1 MSNTSRILIILAIL
15 LLYTLGLFRFC
26 SREICAT
33 CGIGSTAAT
42 TGADSV
48 GVNRF
53 PIGFRWSDVNPV
65 QGPGFDSLKAAVM
78 AGMSPDSILQITGLY
93 FENEAPPAGYE
104 NMGLA
109 RAAQIRDK
117 FFSSVPEKS
126 VRLSARLIDEAPGVR
141 TNYFAASEFDWLP
154 KKEIIT
160 ETVVEM
166 KDAAIIRFP
175 FNSVEKDYDPK
186 VEEYL
191 KRLAKRVTQTG
202 ESISLTGH
210 TDNVDDDAFNLS
222 LGDRRAKQIRDIL
235 IKLGVKKELIA
246 TASKG
251 ESQPVSPNA
260 TAEGRHD
267 NRRVEVRLNKKK

>member
-26 SREICAT
+26 SREICES
-33 CGIGSTAAT
+33 CGINGTAAT
-42 TGADSV
+42 TAVDTSAT
-48 GVNRF
+48 NRF
-53 PIGFRWSDVNPV
+53 PIGFRWSDITPV

-93 FENEAPPAGYE
+93 FENEAPPTGYE

-117 FFSSVPEKS
+117 FFSNIPEKNI
-126 VRLSARLIDEAPGVR
+126 RLRARLVDEAAGVR
-141 TNYFAASEFDWLP
+141 DNYFAASEFDWLP

-160 ETVVEM
+160 ETVEELQ
-166 KDAAIIRFP
+166 DAAIIRFP

-186 VEEYL
+186 VEAYL
-191 KRLAKRVTQTG
+191 AKLAKRVAQTG
-202 ESISLTGH
+202 ESITLTGH
-210 TDNVDDDAFNLS
+210 TDNVDDDAFNMQ

-235 IKLGVKKELIA
+235 IRLGVKKELI
-246 TASKG
+246 TTSSKG
-251 ESQPVSPNA
+251 KRQPVAPNS
-260 TAEGRHD
+260 TEEGRHN
-267 NRRVEVRLNKKK
+267 NRRVEVRLIKKK